1 MTPQAAA
8 QVLEKALAGKT
19 EALTIADAAARSGL
33 ALRDAETGLHA
44 LLSEYRG
51 HLRVTEDGDLL
62 FVFAH
67 GFTKPWETSDRA
79 RALAQRLGRAA
90 LGAARFMVR
99 AWISVVLVAYA
110 LIFLALIIALMFA
123 RSGDSR
129 GERGIGFE
137 LIYVFFRIVAD
148 ALFWTFHPF
157 SPFAYAD
164 VGAPAA
170 RGRRRRRK
178 KDETPFY
185 EKVNRFFF
193 GPEIPPPDP
202 RAEERRLLAEIRAQ
216 KGRIGLGEVIR
227 VTGLPREQAE
237 SLISRLLLDY
247 DGEVD
252 VSEEGAI
259 IYRFEAL
266 RRTAGEDAT
275 HRPRPIWERI
285 RKLAPLT
292 GNGLGTNLLIAGLNG
307 FNLVVSFYALAEGL
321 TLDKVQWLLE
331 RAAYHGPPELFR
343 PAPTGTAI
351 ALGVVPLIFSLALFA
366 LPVARAALRPWK
378 ERRIARENG
387 RRAAL
392 REILE
397 QRDVSDA
404 ALRAAWKQGA
414 GVEPSEA
421 ELNREIVALGG
432 DVSGESGEVRYRFPD
447 LETEA
452 LALAAER
459 EAAAESEAKVGEVVF
474 TSER

>member
-8 QVLEKALAGKT
+8 LVLEKALAGRT
-19 EALTIADAAARSGL
+19 EASTIADATAKSGL
-33 ALRDAETGLHA
+33 ALRDAESGMHA
-44 LLSEYRG
+44 LVSEYRG
-51 HLRVTEDGDLL
+51 HLRVTADGDLL
-62 FVFAH
+62 FVFPH
-67 GFTKPWETSDRA
+67 GFTKPWEAGDRA
-79 RALAQRLGRAA
+79 RDLARRAGRAA

-110 LIFLALIIALMFA
+110 LIFLALVIALMFA

-129 GERGIGFE
+129 GERGLGFE
-137 LIYVFFRIVAD
+137 VIYVFLRIVAD

-164 VGAPAA
+164 IGAPPA
-170 RGRRRRRK
+170 RGRRHRRK

-193 GPEIPPPDP
+193 GPEIPAPDP
-202 RAEERRLLAEIRAQ
+202 RAEERRILAEIRAQ

-237 SLISRLLLDY
+237 PLLSRLMLDY
-247 DGEVD
+247 DGEID

-259 IYRFEAL
+259 VYRFEAL
-266 RRTAGEDAT
+266 RRTADEAEP

-292 GNGLGTNLLIAGLNG
+292 GNSWGTNFMIAGLNG
-307 FNLVVSFYALAEGL
+307 FNLVVSLYALAEGL
-321 TLDKVQWLLE
+321 TLDKVGWLLE
-331 RAAYHGPPELFR
+331 RAGYHGPPELFR

-351 ALGVVPLIFSLALFA
+351 ALGLVPLVFSLALFA
-366 LPVARAALRPWK
+366 LPLVRAALRPWK

-397 QRDVSDA
+397 HHEVSDA
-404 ALRAAWKQGA
+404 ALRAAWKQAAGA
-414 GVEPSEA
+414 EPKEA

-432 DVSGESGEVRYRFPD
+432 DVDGESGEVRYRFPD
-447 LETEA
+447 LDAEA
-452 LALAAER
+452 RALAAER
-459 EAAAESEAKVGEVVF
+459 EAAAEGEAKVGEVVF